1 MPTAVEQALDRFIE
15 ASLTLKQPPNP
26 LPRIEHD
33 PDWPSNCYQGAP
45 DDEGLIGWLPT
56 RQQQPNDLFERLEAA
71 LEVPIHPD
79 IKQYYLRYWSDP
91 LLAQSPQGQL
101 NLLFVW
107 NTEDYERLRANLI
120 GHALG
125 RIKLKQPLSLFFGC
139 THPEEYVLSID
150 NSSGRVMLE
159 QPGKKASD
167 CIAQSLAEFLDQLQ
181 PTATKS

>member
-1 MPTAVEQALDRFIE
+1 MTTAVELALDQFIE
-15 ASLTLKQPPNP
+15 AHLQQQPST
-26 LPRIEHD
+26 RIEQD
-33 PDWPSNCYQGAP
+33 PQWPSSCYQGEP
-45 DDEGLIGWLPT
+45 DSDGLIAWQPT
-56 RQQQPNDLFERLEAA
+56 RQSQSNDLFQRLEQA

-91 LLAQSPQGQL
+91 LPARSPQGQL

-139 THPEEYVLSID
+139 TFPEEYVLAVD
-150 NSSGRVMLE
+150 NSSGQVMLE
-159 QPGKKASD
+159 QPGKKTSD
-167 CIAQSLAEFLDQLQ
+167 FVAASLADFLNQLQ
-181 PTATKS
+181 PTIIEN